1 MADIDHSS
9 LGNRQTLEAF
19 KRRAIAEARESLM
32 GFTLYTNPLYETGWF
47 NELLSA
53 ELDHFLAE
61 VEAGNMPRLM
71 IFAPPRSG
79 KSEKASRRFPA
90 YVLGKHPDWN
100 VIACSYSSD
109 LANRMSRD
117 TQRIVGS
124 KKYSDV
130 FPDTALPSGRT
141 GAGGAIRTAELWEV
155 TNGKGEIHGGSYR
168 AAGVNGGITGQGM
181 NIGIIDDPAKDYKTA
196 SSPTYQESV
205 IDWYDTTFFTR
216 ADPKIN
222 GIIIILTRWH
232 QNDLAGQLLKK
243 AEEGG
248 EQWRVVS
255 FPMEA
260 EKEEV
265 HELDGKTYL
274 LRKPGEILFPE
285 RMPQEFVDK
294 AKQRGSLVWN
304 ALYQQR
310 PTAKGGGL
318 IKTHWFGEY
327 SELPVM
333 KWRAVY
339 GDTAQKIKE
348 VNDFSVFEHWGLGV
362 DGYMYLIDMI
372 RGKWESDELKRRAVA
387 FWTKSKQ
394 LRNGPLRHM
403 AIEDKSS
410 GTGLIQSIRKDA
422 TCPVKAIQRD
432 KDKYTRLMDTQGYIE
447 SGYIKLPK
455 EAPFINDFL
464 VEMEAINPEFNTH
477 DDQLDPMMDAIT
489 EMKGKSGVLFHIP
502 DEILQ

>member
-1 MADIDHSS
+1 MAVVKTSS
-9 LGNRQTLEAF
+9 RKNSTILNAY
-19 KRRAIAEARESLM
+19 KARAIQAARKSLM
-32 GFTLYTNPLYETGWF
+32 DFTLYTNPRYETGWF

-53 ELDHFLAE
+53 ELDQFLVD
-61 VEAGNMPRLM
+61 VEAGKMPRLM

-117 TQRIVGS
+117 TQRIIDSGH
-124 KKYSDV
+124 YRDV
-130 FPDTALPSGRT
+130 FPDAQLSKGRA
-141 GAGGAIRTAELWEV
+141 GAGGAIRTAELWEIIDQR
-155 TNGKGEIHGGSYR
+155 GRIQGGSYR

-205 IDWYDTTFFTR
+205 MDWYDTTFFTR
-216 ADPKIN
+216 ADPKLN
-222 GIIIILTRWH
+222 GVIIILTRWH
-232 QNDLAGQLLKK
+232 QNDLAGQLLKL

-248 EQWRVVS
+248 ESWRVVS

-260 EKEEV
+260 EKVEY
-265 HELDGKTYL
+265 HELNGKRYK
-274 LRKPGEILFPE
+274 LRDPGEILFPE
-285 RMPQEFVDK
+285 RMPQTFVDK
-294 AKQRGSLVWN
+294 AKQRGPLVWN

-318 IKTHWFGEY
+318 IKSEWFGEY
-327 SELPVM
+327 KELPMM

-339 GDTAQKIKE
+339 GDTAQKTKE
-348 VNDFSVFEHWGLGV
+348 VNDFSVFEHWGLGI

-394 LRNGPLRHM
+394 LKNGPLRYM
-403 AIEDKSS
+403 AIEDKAS
-410 GTGLIQSIRKDA
+410 GTGLIQSIRKGA
-422 TCPVKAIQRD
+422 LCPVKAIQRD
-432 KDKYTRLMDTQGYIE
+432 KDKFTRLMDTQGYIE
-447 SGYIKLPK
+447 SGYIKIPVD
-455 EAPFINDFL
+455 ADFVNDFL

-477 DDQLDPMMDAIT
+477 DDQLDPMMDAIM
-489 EMKGKSGVLFHIP
+489 EMKARTGPLFSIP
-502 DEILQ
+502 DEMVQ